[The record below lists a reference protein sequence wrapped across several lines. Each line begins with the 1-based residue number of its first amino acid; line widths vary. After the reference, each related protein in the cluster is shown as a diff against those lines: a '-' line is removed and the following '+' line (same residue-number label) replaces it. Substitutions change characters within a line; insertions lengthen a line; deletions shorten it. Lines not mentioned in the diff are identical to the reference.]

1 MVGHN
6 GLVFYFKFVESI
18 LFVFSATSMVLAGVT
33 VFFLPVVHSKVQN
46 LLISCAFGAVTTVG
60 WNAIDVLQA
69 ELFPTAV
76 RYKTL

>member
-6 GLVFYFKFVESI
+6 WLVFYFKFVESI